1 MIPTD
6 HLFGIPLSTHRI
18 RDAESSSF
26 LYESA
31 ISAAAVLFFRTTI
44 YRQKEPRLLRWFFG
58 VMLAFLAY
66 TNKSYELISAVEMFS
81 YAVPFLL
88 HSDLPSHFL
97 NGSVKDSKLLR
108 LLFIGLSAIVSLI
121 VCHLV
126 ASGDMFLALGLV
138 TPSWVMEGLSW
149 LFPIEEVQAA
159 YDIIDHFILE
169 PTLLQTQIARLLFIT
184 FHIQVG
190 IGYLGIHFLNK
201 EQERRNRLVRMDMI
215 GDDDQ
220 EEEDEQSPQKNGK
233 KQQNGGKKA
242 AAASDTKK
250 LSRAKRFQKSAAPFI
265 FFVAVPYMVQII
277 GYGNLNAFAF
287 ACFKDDVHRA
297 VRLYDLFEHDNNLVA
312 MSLHS
317 AKGPAGM
324 YYSLVLKGAD
334 NDVDQISH
342 LSLPAL
348 FFLFYSYS
356 LRRLYE
362 YRCRHNIPIGQS
374 QTF

>member
-6 HLFGIPLSTHRI
+6 YLFGIPLSTHRI
-18 RDAESSSF
+18 RDAASSSF

-31 ISAAAVLFFRTTI
+31 ISAAAILFVRTTI
-44 YRQKEPRLLRWFFG
+44 YQQKEPRLLRWFFG

-81 YAVPFLL
+81 YAVPFFL
-88 HSDLPSHFL
+88 HSDLPSRFL

-108 LLFIGLSAIVSLI
+108 LLLIGLSAIVSLI

-126 ASGDMFLALGLV
+126 ASGDMFRALGLV

-149 LFPIEEVQAA
+149 LFPIEEMQAA
-159 YDIIDHFILE
+159 YSIIDDFILE
-169 PTLLQTQIARLLFIT
+169 PTLLETQIARLLFIT

-201 EQERRNRLVRMDMI
+201 EQERRNQLVRMDMI
-215 GDDDQ
+215 GDDD
-220 EEEDEQSPQKNGK
+220 EEEDDKPTKNGK
-233 KQQNGGKKA
+233 KQQSGKKKA
-242 AAASDTKK
+242 TASETKK

-265 FFVAVPYMVQII
+265 FFTAVPYMIQII

-324 YYSLVLKGAD
+324 YYMVLNGSDSRVCYVSIKSL
-334 NDVDQISH
+334 ISSIH
-342 LSLPAL
+342 LLQLTPAL
-348 FFLFYSYS
+348 
-356 LRRLYE
+356 
-362 YRCRHNIPIGQS
+362 
-374 QTF
+374 

>member
-6 HLFGIPLSTHRI
+6 SLFGIPLSTHRI
-18 RDAESSSF
+18 RDAEISSF
-26 LYESA
+26 LYESV

-88 HSDLPSHFL
+88 HSDLPLHFL
-97 NGSVKDSKLLR
+97 NGCVNDSKLLR
-108 LLFIGLSAIVSLI
+108 LVFIGLSAIVSLI

-126 ASGDMFLALGLV
+126 ASGDMFHALGLV

-149 LFPIEEVQAA
+149 MFPIQEVQAA
-159 YDIIDHFILE
+159 YDIIDDFILE

-190 IGYLGIHFLNK
+190 MGYLGINFLNK
-201 EQERRNRLVRMDMI
+201 EQERRNQLVRMDMI
-215 GDDDQ
+215 GDDDD
-220 EEEDEQSPQKNGK
+220 EEGGDQPTKTKNGK
-233 KQQNGGKKA
+233 KQQTGENKA
-242 AAASDTKK
+242 DASDTKK

-265 FFVAVPYMVQII
+265 FFTAVPYMIQII

-324 YYSLVLKGAD
+324 YYGFQRD
-334 NDVDQISH
+334 
-342 LSLPAL
+342 
-348 FFLFYSYS
+348 
-356 LRRLYE
+356 
-362 YRCRHNIPIGQS
+362 
-374 QTF
+374 